1 MSKSLRRA
9 RRFLRAR
16 PLGLEVDTPVGPHAP
31 FPGRQVD
38 GHLPPGGG
46 VTVHVCARRGK
57 AAQVRLGCTEGSGSP
72 VATFQPCGPSPQR
85 DWPEAAALVGEKRF

>member
-38 GHLPPGGG
+38 GHLLPGGG

-72 VATFQPCGPSPQR
+72 AATFQPCGPSPQR